1 MHETEAK
8 WNLEKC
14 YGALRPSIGMIKLK
28 FPKKKKKKLV
38 KFIESTNRNK

>member
-28 FPKKKKKKLV
+28 FPKKKKK
-38 KFIESTNRNK
+38 IGEIYRINQP